1 MPKQTIE
8 QIIYDFREGRL
19 TEQNLRETLREPTSV
34 SQTRQDLLYL
44 QAIKTSITSSV
55 IGMRIVENGEIS
67 DGPEDPKEWPYQT
80 VLEAVRDGW
89 RIIKFPELALLL
101 DEKKTYGLGCEFIL
115 EKWS

>member
-1 MPKQTIE
+1 MEKQTIE
-8 QIIYDFREGRL
+8 QIIDDFREGKL
-19 TEQNLRETLREPTSV
+19 TEQRLRELYSG
-34 SQTRQDLLYL
+34 SKSRQDLLYL
-44 QAIKTSITSSV
+44 QAIKTSITSPV

-67 DGPEDPKEWPYQT
+67 DGPENPKDWPYQT
-80 VLEAVRDGW
+80 ILEAVRDGW